1 MRNESETRYLK
12 KDINRYFRNKKEN
25 NKIEKS
31 KDKYV
36 LVLNRRMGKERINEN

>member
-12 KDINRYFRNKKEN
+12 KYINGYFRNKKEN

-31 KDKYV
+31 KDKYMYSY
-36 LVLNRRMGKERINEN
+36 LIDEWGKKE